1 MSFGGG
7 YDPLGYDG
15 TGYDLFTLPAVITT
29 SYPSYWTY
37 WRPKIE
43 IYNNLGDTLLLT
55 YDAFDPDSALVKCTE
70 CDIQLGLAQS
80 TFSIRFE
87 DGNHNIDVTK
97 IGLGNKVK
105 IYTGQTSADQLLFTG
120 YTEKRS
126 PRILGNG
133 VMDYLLYGFGETAAL
148 NDLIVNFKRAS
159 TSLNLADPNI
169 PTRPDSK
176 MQVHELVRDLFED
189 LDVRILKDQTIQ
201 SYLGLDLSGISPE
214 VQERLL
220 SIAETTQEAS
230 RVLDFLAEVTGA
242 NYKIENGKL
251 IFEYP
256 LISHSG
262 IVIKNQKADTD
273 KADTTSYFIGPWE
286 YEDSIAKEDG
296 FANRIY
302 TFTAIETKAVVSENF
317 NRNASILYNRAIAQQ
332 FTAID
337 TRFSDIA
344 VILSR
349 IGDPFPFTGS
359 TEVLD
364 QAVDAEI
371 RLDNNG
377 KPNGPT
383 ISSFKIPVSGLS
395 SAADTIFVNGIK
407 VSSAVSSPN
416 TKYWLVLFPVGES
429 PGDTIRWHHDND
441 ISLPNRFSAFAIGE
455 NKNSTFTWNTSDFG
469 PVYTHTIF
477 SRIRRLQEYSDPQS
491 IKQFRLKEDVVDIS
505 FLDDTYSVAKM
516 MQNILSFRA
525 KPKRVYSLNDVTIPS
540 GRLFLPGQY
549 VTIYDTTGHHDISR
563 NVFAEITE
571 VNYKWT
577 TDDPNN
583 TLGTFRCQILPLG
596 SVNWHVDLFP
606 LET

>member
-1 MSFGGG
+1 MGGG

-15 TGYDLFTLPAVITT
+15 TGYDLFTVPPVITT
-29 SYPSYWTY
+29 AVPSYWTY

-55 YDAFDPDSALVKCTE
+55 YDAFDPESALVKCTE
-70 CDIQLGLAQS
+70 CQVQLGLTQS
-80 TFSIRFE
+80 TFTLRFE
-87 DGNHNIDVTK
+87 DGNHAIDITK

-105 IYTGQTSADQLLFTG
+105 VYTGQTSADQLLFTG

-126 PRILGNG
+126 PRILGDG

-159 TSLNLADPNI
+159 TSLNLTDPNI

-201 SYLGLDLSGISPE
+201 NYLGLDLSGISTQ

-262 IVIKNQKADTD
+262 IVIKNKTEPTD
-273 KADTTSYFIGPWE
+273 NANTTSYFIGPWE
-286 YEDSIAKEDG
+286 FEDSIAKEDG

-317 NRNASILYNRAIAQQ
+317 NRNASILYKRAIAQQ

-349 IGDPFPFTGS
+349 IGDPFPATGT

-364 QAVDAEI
+364 QVVDAEI
-371 RLDNNG
+371 RIDNNG
-377 KPNGPT
+377 KPDGPT
-383 ISSFKIPVSGLS
+383 ISSFKIPVAGLS
-395 SAADTIFVNGIK
+395 SGADTIFVNGIK

-441 ISLPNRFSAFAIGE
+441 ISLPNRFSAFAIGA
-455 NKNSTFTWNTSDFG
+455 NKNSTFTWNVSDFG
-469 PVYTHTIF
+469 PLYTHTIF

-525 KPKRVYSLNDVTIPS
+525 KPVRKYALNDVTIPS

-549 VTIYDTTGHHDISR
+549 VTINDTTGYHDISR
-563 NVFAEITE
+563 NVLAEVQE
-571 VNYKWT
+571 VSYNWT

-583 TLGTFRCQILPLG
+583 TLGTFRCQILPIG
-596 SVNWHVDLFP
+596 HVNWHTDLFP
-606 LET
+606 IET

>member
-1 MSFGGG
+1 MGGG

-15 TGYDLFTLPAVITT
+15 TGYDLFTKPPVVTT
-29 SYPSYWTY
+29 SSLTYWTY

-43 IYNNLGDTLLLT
+43 IYDNTGSTLLLS
-55 YDAFDPDSALVKCTE
+55 YDAFDPETQSVKCTE
-70 CDIQLGLAQS
+70 CEVQLGLTQS
-80 TFSIRFE
+80 TFTIRFE
-87 DGNHNIDVTK
+87 DGNHAIDITQ

-105 IYTGQTSADQLLFTG
+105 IYTGQASADQLLFTG

-126 PRILGNG
+126 PRIMGDG
-133 VMDYLLYGFGETAAL
+133 VMDYLMYGFGETAAL

-159 TSLNLADPNI
+159 TSLNLTDPNI

-189 LDVRILKDQTIQ
+189 LDVRILKDQSIKD
-201 SYLGLDLSGISPE
+201 YLGLDLSGISPE

-251 IFEYP
+251 FFEYP

-273 KADTTSYFIGPWE
+273 NINTTSYFVGPWE
-286 YEDSIAKEDG
+286 FEDSIAKEDG

-302 TFTAIETKAVVSENF
+302 TFTSIETKAVTSGLF
-317 NRNASILYNRAIAQQ
+317 NRNASTLYNRAIAQQ
-332 FTAID
+332 FSAID

-349 IGDPFPFTGS
+349 IGDPFPITGT

-364 QAVDAEI
+364 QVVEAEI
-371 RLDNNG
+371 RIDNNG
-377 KPNGPT
+377 KPDGPT
-383 ISSFKIPVSGLS
+383 ISSFKIPVAGLS

-416 TKYWLVLFPVGES
+416 TKYWLILFPVGEGH
-429 PGDTIRWHHDND
+429 GDTIRWHHDND
-441 ISLPNRFSAFAIGE
+441 ISVPNRFSAFAIGE
-455 NKNSTFTWNTSDFG
+455 NKNSPFTWHVSDFG
-469 PVYTHTIF
+469 PIYTHSIF

-491 IKQFRLKEDVVDIS
+491 IQKFRLKEDVVDIS

-525 KPKRVYSLNDVTIPS
+525 KPVRKYSLNEVTIPTN
-540 GRLFLPGQY
+540 RLFLPGQY
-549 VTIYDTTGHHDISR
+549 VTIYDSTGYHDISR
-563 NVFAEITE
+563 NVLAEVQE
-571 VNYKWT
+571 AKYRWT
-577 TDDPNN
+577 TDDPNY
-583 TLGTFRCQILPLG
+583 TLGTFRCEILPIG
-596 SVNWHVDLFP
+596 HFNWHTDLFP
-606 LET
+606 IET

>member
-1 MSFGGG
+1 MVGGG
-7 YDPLGYDG
+7 FDSLGYDSV
-15 TGYDLFTLPAVITT
+15 GYDVFVKPDVITT
-29 SYPSYWTY
+29 SDNSYWRY

-43 IYNNLGDTLLLT
+43 IYNNTGDTLLLT
-55 YDAFDPDSALVKCTE
+55 YDAFDPESELIKCTE
-70 CDIQLGLAQS
+70 CEVQLGLTQS
-80 TFSIRFE
+80 TFTLRFE
-87 DGNHNIDVTK
+87 DGSHAIDITQ

-126 PRILGNG
+126 PRILGDG

-159 TSLNLADPNI
+159 TSLNLTDPNI

-189 LDVRILKDQTIQ
+189 LDVRILKDQSIKD
-201 SYLGLDLSGISPE
+201 YLGLDLSGISPE

-242 NYKIENGKL
+242 NYKIENGRL

-256 LISHSG
+256 LITHSG
-262 IVIKNQKADTD
+262 IVIKNQKAITD
-273 KADTTSYFIGPWE
+273 NANTTSYFIGPWE
-286 YEDSIAKEDG
+286 FEDSIAKEDG

-302 TFTAIETKAVVSENF
+302 TFTSIETKAVTSGLF
-317 NRNASILYNRAIAQQ
+317 NRNASVLYNRAIAQQ
-332 FTAID
+332 FIAID

-349 IGDPFPFTGS
+349 IGDPFPSTGS

-371 RLDNNG
+371 RIDNNG
-377 KPNGPT
+377 KPDGPT

-429 PGDTIRWHHDND
+429 NGDTIRWHHDND
-441 ISLPNRFSAFAIGE
+441 ISVPNRFSAFAIGE
-455 NKNSTFTWNTSDFG
+455 NKNSPFTWHVSDFG
-469 PVYTHTIF
+469 PIYTHSIF

-491 IKQFRLKEDVVDIS
+491 IKTFRLKEDVVDIS

-525 KPKRVYSLNDVTIPS
+525 KPVRKYSLNEVTIPS
-540 GRLFLPGQY
+540 NRLFLPGQY
-549 VTIYDTTGHHDISR
+549 VTIYDSTGHHDISR
-563 NVFAEITE
+563 NVLAEVQE
-571 VNYKWT
+571 AKYRWT

-583 TLGTFRCQILPLG
+583 TLGTFRCDILPIG
-596 SVNWHVDLFP
+596 HVNWHQDLFP
-606 LET
+606 IET

>member
-1 MSFGGG
+1 MAGGG
-7 YDPLGYDG
+7 YDSLGYDSV
-15 TGYDLFTLPAVITT
+15 GYDVFVKPGVITT
-29 SYPSYWTY
+29 SDSSYWTQ

-43 IYNNLGDTLLLT
+43 IYDNTGATLLLS
-55 YDAFDPDSALVKCTE
+55 YDAFDPENQTVKCTE
-70 CDIQLGLAQS
+70 CEIQLGLTQS
-80 TFSIRFE
+80 TFTFRFE
-87 DGNHNIDVTK
+87 DGNHAIDITQ

-105 IYTGQTSADQLLFTG
+105 VYTGQTSADQLLFTG

-126 PRILGNG
+126 PRILGNN

-159 TSLNLADPNI
+159 TSLNLTDPNI

-189 LDVRILKDQTIQ
+189 LDVRILKDQSIKD
-201 SYLGLDLSGISPE
+201 YLGLDLSGISSE
-214 VQERLL
+214 VQEKLL

-256 LISHSG
+256 LINHSG
-262 IVIKNQKADTD
+262 ILIKNQKTATD
-273 KADTTSYFIGPWE
+273 NANTTSYFIGPWE
-286 YEDSIAKEDG
+286 FEDSIAKEDG

-302 TFTAIETKAVVSENF
+302 TFTAIETKAVTSGLT

-332 FTAID
+332 FSAID

-349 IGDPFPFTGS
+349 IGDPFPSTGS

-364 QAVDAEI
+364 QVVDAEI
-371 RLDNNG
+371 RIDNNG
-377 KPNGPT
+377 QPDGPT
-383 ISSFKIPVSGLS
+383 ISSFKIPVAGLS

-416 TKYWLVLFPVGES
+416 TKYWLILFPVGES
-429 PGDTIRWHHDND
+429 AGDTIRWHHDND
-441 ISLPNRFSAFAIGE
+441 ISVPDRYSSFAIGK
-455 NKNSTFTWNTSDFG
+455 NKNSTFTWHTSSNG
-469 PVYTHTIF
+469 PVYTHSIF

-491 IKQFRLKEDVVDIS
+491 IQTFRLKEDVVDIS

-525 KPKRVYSLNDVTIPS
+525 KPVRKYSLNEVTIPAN
-540 GRLFLPGQY
+540 RLFLPGQY
-549 VTIYDTTGHHDISR
+549 VTISDTTGHHDISR
-563 NVFAEITE
+563 NVLSE
-571 VNYKWT
+571 VQEVKYRWT
-577 TDDPNN
+577 TDDPNY
-583 TLGTFRCQILPLG
+583 TLGTFRCEILPIG
-596 SVNWHVDLFP
+596 HVNWHTDLFP
-606 LET
+606 VET